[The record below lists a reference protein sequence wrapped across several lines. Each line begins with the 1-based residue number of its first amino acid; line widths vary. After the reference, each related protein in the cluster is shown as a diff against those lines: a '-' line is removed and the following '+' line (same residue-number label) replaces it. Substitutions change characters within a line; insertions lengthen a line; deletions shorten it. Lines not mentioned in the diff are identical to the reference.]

1 MELKEITIAMH
12 KTAQTLADL
21 WIVKI
26 IISLVVA
33 VISNNHAIA
42 LYIFTTLVFIDLV
55 TKWIA
60 ISHEYQESLNRP
72 SDLASSIYYMNEA
85 RKAGKINSSTMKH
98 RFGGKII
105 LYLFLTVTS
114 ICVDY
119 FANIAGYPQLWLPTV
134 WGYLA
139 ITEAFSILENLQDAS
154 VEEVG
159 DLLEILHSL
168 NPFKRRA

>member
-1 MELKEITIAMH
+1 MEFKEITLAIH
-12 KTAQTLADL
+12 KTAQTLSDL
-21 WIVKI
+21 WIIKI
-26 IISLVVA
+26 IVSLVVA
-33 VISNNHAIA
+33 VFSNNHAIA

-60 ISHEYQESLNRP
+60 ISHEYQESLNKP
-72 SDLASSIYYMNEA
+72 ADLASSIYCMNEA
-85 RKAGKINSSTMKH
+85 RKAGKINSNTMKH

-105 LYLFLTVTS
+105 LYLVLTGTS

-119 FANIAGYPQLWLPTV
+119 FASIAGYPQLWLPTV

-139 ITEAFSILENLQDAS
+139 ITEAFSILENLQDAG

-159 DLLEILHSL
+159 DLLEILHGI
-168 NPFKRRA
+168 NPFKKRA